1 MERIMM
7 RQKVNRWYLGILLV
21 LGLLCMGN
29 TAKAQ
34 TRLALDYEMEGFE
47 RVLLKWES
55 DSEDSVYQLERA
67 KAATGPF
74 SVLTTVSGKTGQFTS
89 YDENV
94 SLGKTYYY
102 KVKKLQDEKIIEES
116 PVKSVK
122 IILEKPAGIKT
133 KRLKGPKVK
142 ITWNKTEKATGYQV
156 YRSTNTKKK
165 FKKIGTVK
173 KNEFTD
179 VDVKSGK
186 VYYYKVR
193 GVKKNKKSV
202 NSNLS
207 NVAAVYMKPAA
218 PSVTGNYAKKKI
230 KITWGKTEGA
240 QSYDI
245 YKKNSKGEY
254 KKIGTTKKLYYTD
267 SKVKKGKSYFYK
279 VAAVYCKDGK
289 TIKGKKSKSC
299 EVLAAAID
307 PDKKMVALTFDDGP
321 GQYTKEIVNC
331 LKKNDAKATFFV
343 VGSQVDSYKSS
354 VKAASEIGC
363 DIGNH
368 TYTHPD
374 LARLSEEEIKNQISR
389 TDNKVKKATGKTPT
403 LMRPPYGSVN
413 GKVEQVVGKPV
424 ILWSIDTRDW
434 ETRSKAKT
442 VNTVM
447 GNVKDGDIIL
457 MHDIYKPTK
466 EAACTLIVQLKRKG
480 YQLVTVRE
488 LAKYRGYT
496 LTKGKVYHSLRKR

>member
-1 MERIMM
+1 MKWMIR
-7 RQKVNRWYLGILLV
+7 RQKFSRWYLGILLV
-21 LGLLCMGN
+21 LGLFCTGN
-29 TAKAQ
+29 MVKAQ
-34 TRLALDYEMEGFE
+34 TKLALDYEIEGSE

-67 KAATGPF
+67 KAAAGPF
-74 SVLTTVSGKTGQFTS
+74 SVLTTVSGKTGQLTG

-102 KVKKLQDEKIIEES
+102 KVKKLQDGKIIEES
-116 PVKSVK
+116 AVKTVK
-122 IILEKPAGIKT
+122 IILEKAEGIKA
-133 KRLKGPKVK
+133 KSLKGPKVK
-142 ITWNKTEKATGYQV
+142 ITWNKTRKATGYQV
-156 YRSTNTKKK
+156 YRSTNAKK
-165 FKKIGTVK
+165 FKKIGVVK

-179 VDVKSGK
+179 VNVKSGK

-193 GVKKNKKSV
+193 AVKKNRESATG
-202 NSNLS
+202 NPSD
-207 NVAAVYMKPAA
+207 VAAVYMKPAA
-218 PSVTGNYAKKKI
+218 PAVTGSYVKKKI
-230 KITWGKTEGA
+230 KLTWGKTEGA
-240 QSYDI
+240 DSYDI

-254 KKIGTTKKLYYTD
+254 KKIGTTKKLHYTD
-267 SKVKKGKSYFYK
+267 NKVKKGKSYLYK
-279 VAAVYCKDGK
+279 VVAAYSKDGK
-289 TIKGKKSKSC
+289 TVKSKKSRQC
-299 EVLAAAID
+299 EVLAASID
-307 PDKKMVALTFDDGP
+307 PNKKMVALTFDDGP
-321 GQYTKEIVNC
+321 GQYTKDIVNC

-374 LARLSEEEIKNQISR
+374 LSRLSEKEIKNQINR
-389 TDNKVKKATGKTPT
+389 TDKKVEGATGKTPT

-413 GKVEQVVGKPV
+413 GKVEQAVGKPM

-434 ETRSKAKT
+434 ETRSKEKT
-442 VNTVM
+442 INAVM
-447 GNVKDGDIIL
+447 GHVKDGDIIL

-496 LTKGKVYHSLRKR
+496 LTRGKVYHSLRKR